1 MITMKDYKGALS
13 RLSDLKDKIK
23 GSMGENAK
31 NDRIKDSTA
40 QKNIA
45 KILTTYLPNQNIIKK
60 FGTFSLSPYQGKSHL
75 GD

>member
-1 MITMKDYKGALS
+1 MITVKDYTGALS

-31 NDRIKDSTA
+31 NDLIKDSTA

-45 KILTTYLPNQNIIKK
+45 KILTTYMPNQNIIKK
-60 FGTFSLSPYQGKSHL
+60 FGTLSLSPYQGKPHL